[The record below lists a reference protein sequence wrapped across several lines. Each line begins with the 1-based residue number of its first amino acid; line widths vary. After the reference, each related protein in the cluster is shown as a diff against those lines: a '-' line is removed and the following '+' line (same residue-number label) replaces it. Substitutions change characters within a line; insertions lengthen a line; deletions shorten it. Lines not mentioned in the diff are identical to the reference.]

1 MLLLQELAPREG
13 SVYFKMGRM
22 HRRLNQLDEAV
33 TVCNS
38 RRKLSAQ
45 YHVTCQRVACSALL
59 YWRDAFSKT

>member
-33 TVCNS
+33 TVHTS
-38 RRKLSAQ
+38 RQKLSAQ
-45 YHVTCQRVACSALL
+45 YDITCVHTTCSARLQL
-59 YWRDAFSKT
+59 QDAL